1 MLLNKLL
8 SDVETISK
16 VGDLNLDITN
26 IHSDS
31 RKIKEGGLFVAIN
44 GFTKNG
50 VDFIPDA
57 IKNGAIAVIVE
68 PDVDVNSLNLGKE
81 IKAIISVKNTRLALA
96 QTACEFYDHPSKKL
110 KLIGITGTK
119 GKTTTTFMV
128 KSILEAQ
135 NYNVGLIG
143 SIAVYIK
150 R

>member
-1 MLLNKLL
+1 MLLNKLI
-8 SDVETISK
+8 SEVEVINT

-31 RKIKEGGLFVAIN
+31 RKIKEGGLFIAIN

-50 VDFIPDA
+50 IEFIPNA
-57 IKNGAIAVIVE
+57 IKNGAKAIIVE
-68 PDVDVNSLNLGKE
+68 PDVDLNSLN
-81 IKAIISVKNTRLALA
+81 IPNNMPAISVKNTRKALA
-96 QTACEFYDHPSKKL
+96 QTACNFYDNPSKKL

-128 KSILEAQ
+128 KSILQ
-135 NYNVGLIG
+135 KHGLNVGLIG
-143 SIAVYIK
+143 SY

>member
-1 MLLNKLL
+1 MTMLLNKLL
-8 SDVETISK
+8 SDVETINK

-68 PDVDVNSLNLGKE
+68 PDVDIDSLEFKDDL
-81 IKAIISVKNTRLALA
+81 KAIISVKNTRLALA
-96 QTACEFYDHPSKKL
+96 QTACEFYDNPSKKL
-110 KLIGITGTK
+110 KLIGSSVPPPPVIY
-119 GKTTTTFMV
+119 
-128 KSILEAQ
+128 L
-135 NYNVGLIG
+135 
-143 SIAVYIK
+143 
-150 R
+150 